1 MFNTIPNP
9 NLSYGSV
16 PMDTD
21 HDLCKNIAPPLDVIQ
36 SGSLIIV
43 CGASRSGKTTTLIN
57 LISKTG
63 TKNGYKQSFRK
74 CFHKIILCSP
84 SIHTIKKD
92 VFKIPDSQKY
102 TDFNECMYDIES
114 HIDASKA
121 EEELDNE
128 KKFNLLILDDVA
140 SSLRANRG
148 NEILLTSLLQN
159 RRHKNLTTILVVQK
173 WTNLPT
179 GVRCNADVVFL
190 CGRPKTI
197 SEQDAI
203 TNDVL
208 PIAKKSTLQLFDYIY
223 DKKYV
228 TLMIDMTL
236 KKSDKFRYFKNFNEI
251 IF

>member
-1 MFNTIPNP
+1 MFKTIPNP

-21 HDLCKNIAPPLDVIQ
+21 HDLCKKIAPPLDVIK
-36 SGSLIIV
+36 SGSLIIL

-63 TKNGYKQSFRK
+63 SKNGFKQSFRK
-74 CFHKIILCSP
+74 CFHKIVLCSP
-84 SIHTIKKD
+84 STHTIKQD

-102 TDFNECMYDIES
+102 TDFNECMYDIET
-114 HIDASKA
+114 HLDASKA
-121 EEELDNE
+121 EEERDDE

-179 GVRCNADVVFL
+179 GVRC
-190 CGRPKTI
+190 GRPKTRT
-197 SEQDAI
+197 EEDAI
-203 TNDVL
+203 TNDLL
-208 PIAKKSTLQLFDYIY
+208 PISRRSTLELFDYIY
-223 DKKYV
+223 DKQYI

-236 KKSDKFRYFKNFNEI
+236 KNSDKFRYFKNFNEI
-251 IF
+251 LF